1 MTSPKVLPIAV
12 PPELYAILERK
23 AQAEDRDCVQQARYL
38 LKEALRAEA
47 LRAEAQVA
55 PAAAPAESA

>member
-47 LRAEAQVA
+47 QVA